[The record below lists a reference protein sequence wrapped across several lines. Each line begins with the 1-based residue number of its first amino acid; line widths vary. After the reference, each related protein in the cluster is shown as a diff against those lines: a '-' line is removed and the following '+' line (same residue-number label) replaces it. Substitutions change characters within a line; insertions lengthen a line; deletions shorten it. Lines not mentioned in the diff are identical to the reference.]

1 MAARTWE
8 IVVETPKGSHNKLKF
23 DPERN
28 AFRLSHVLP
37 LGMSFPFDFG
47 YVPETR
53 ADDGDPLDVLILMDA
68 PVQKLAGCL
77 VDVRL
82 IGVLEV
88 EQREKDSSCAG
99 HPTRSDAWWA
109 SPPDAPLSEGFDTP
123 RRCRANPA
131 STRLK
136 RRGAG
141 PQYLGWFDLTDFEYH
156 RTLVASPRQETSA
169 QRSVRVSFT

>member
-47 YVPETR
+47 YLPETR

-68 PVQKLAGCL
+68 PCPTGCL

-88 EQREKDSSCAG
+88 EQREKDGQTVRNDRLIAV
-99 HPTRSDAWWA
+99 
-109 SPPDAPLSEGFDTP
+109 
-123 RRCRANPA
+123 A
-131 STRLK
+131 STSETHAATRQLSDLAPALLTQIEAFFADYNRIEGK
-136 RRGAG
+136 EFRVVHRRGPRAA
-141 PQYLGWFDLTDFEYH
+141 QDLAH
-156 RTLVASPRQETSA
+156 GARAPREA
-169 QRSVRVSFT
+169 A